1 MPTRFDARS
10 YRNALACYATGVAVL
25 TAATVDGDHLG
36 ITVNSLAS
44 VSLEP
49 PLVSL
54 CLGRHLARFE
64 VLTKVERFNLNVL
77 RADQAGL
84 SAQFAGDG
92 RNKWNGVKF
101 GLTGN
106 GIRALDSNLAL
117 LECRRYQSYSA
128 GDHDILIGLVERFHH
143 DGAGRPL
150 LFYRGRYHSLGEQGL

>member
-1 MPTRFDARS
+1 M
-10 YRNALACYATGVAVL
+10 AVL
-25 TAATVDGDHLG
+25 TALTVDGDHLG

-49 PLVSL
+49 TLVSL
-54 CLGRHLARFE
+54 CLGR
-64 VLTKVERFNLNVL
+64 RFNLNVL

-150 LFYRGRYHSLGEQGL
+150 IFYRERYHGLGEQGL